1 MVTINIHRERSMNAI
16 PKENLQ
22 SRRIYTYATV
32 ILDLHLIGYIYK
44 LINSSFKRSEKKS
57 LLDFTLSRL
66 HKVHR
71 IFLLLLF
78 GLVCRV
84 LCAVYCIKRKI
95 ENAWT
100 APFFY
105 LRIRGGFA
113 ARSSIC
119 GKVLEEIF

>member
-1 MVTINIHRERSMNAI
+1 MNAI

-44 LINSSFKRSEKKS
+44 LINSSFKRSDEKKS

-84 LCAVYCIKRKI
+84 LCTVLSVKSRM
-95 ENAWT
+95 
-100 APFFY
+100 PGLHLFFT
-105 LRIRGGFA
+105 L
-113 ARSSIC
+113 
-119 GKVLEEIF
+119 